1 MASFGDIKVK
11 YRIICAKKKFSA
23 WRKKMTIGIVWDVKE
38 KGFWHDSYGNA
49 TERTLTLINKQSS
62 FYDNLSSSI
71 G

>member
-11 YRIICAKKKFSA
+11 YRIIGAKNFSA

-38 KGFWHDSYGNA
+38 KCFWHDSYGNPM
-49 TERTLTLINKQSS
+49 ERTLTLINKQSS
-62 FYDNLSSSI
+62 FYDSLSSSI